1 MAFAERITA
10 HKTLL
15 NSGDLSGVFLFLLVV
30 VMDTVEIIKNIEM
43 YSSELNK
50 YQSLSRQLL
59 TRDEMILVD
68 KKIVQF
74 RERIKNLRVV
84 LDARQ

>member
-1 MAFAERITA
+1 
-10 HKTLL
+10 
-15 NSGDLSGVFLFLLVV
+15 
-30 VMDTVEIIKNIEM
+30 MDTVEIRKNIDM
-43 YSSELNK
+43 YSVELNK

-74 RERIKNLRVV
+74 KEFIKNLRIM

>member
-1 MAFAERITA
+1 
-10 HKTLL
+10 
-15 NSGDLSGVFLFLLVV
+15 
-30 VMDTVEIIKNIEM
+30 MDTVEIRKNIDM
-43 YSSELNK
+43 YSVELNK

-68 KKIVQF
+68 RKIVQF
-74 RERIKNLRVV
+74 KEFIKNLRIM

>member
-1 MAFAERITA
+1 MIRARFTSSKL
-10 HKTLL
+10 KT
-15 NSGDLSGVFLFLLVV
+15 GVC
-30 VMDTVEIIKNIEM
+30 MDTKEIRKNIKM
-43 YSSELNK
+43 YSAELNK

-59 TRDEMILVD
+59 SREEMILVD
-68 KKIVQF
+68 RKIVQF

>member
-1 MAFAERITA
+1 
-10 HKTLL
+10 
-15 NSGDLSGVFLFLLVV
+15 
-30 VMDTVEIIKNIEM
+30 MDTKEIRKNIEM
-43 YSSELNK
+43 YSAELNK

-59 TRDEMILVD
+59 NRDEMILVD
-68 KKIVQF
+68 RKIVQF

>member
-1 MAFAERITA
+1 
-10 HKTLL
+10 
-15 NSGDLSGVFLFLLVV
+15 
-30 VMDTVEIIKNIEM
+30 MDTKEIRKNIEM
-43 YSSELNK
+43 YSAELNK

-59 TRDEMILVD
+59 SREEMILVD
-68 KKIVQF
+68 RKIVQF

>member
-1 MAFAERITA
+1 
-10 HKTLL
+10 
-15 NSGDLSGVFLFLLVV
+15 
-30 VMDTVEIIKNIEM
+30 MDTVEIRKNIDM
-43 YSSELNK
+43 YSVELNK

-68 KKIVQF
+68 RKIAQF
-74 RERIKNLRVV
+74 KEFIKNLRIM

>member
-1 MAFAERITA
+1 
-10 HKTLL
+10 
-15 NSGDLSGVFLFLLVV
+15 
-30 VMDTVEIIKNIEM
+30 MDTVEIRKNIEM
-43 YSSELNK
+43 YSAELNK

-59 TRDEMILVD
+59 SREEMILVD
-68 KKIVQF
+68 RKIVQF

>member
-1 MAFAERITA
+1 
-10 HKTLL
+10 
-15 NSGDLSGVFLFLLVV
+15 
-30 VMDTVEIIKNIEM
+30 MDTVEIRKNIDM

-68 KKIVQF
+68 RKIVQF

-84 LDARQ
+84 LDSRS

>member
-1 MAFAERITA
+1 
-10 HKTLL
+10 
-15 NSGDLSGVFLFLLVV
+15 
-30 VMDTVEIIKNIEM
+30 MDTKEIRKNIDM
-43 YSSELNK
+43 YSVELNK

-68 KKIVQF
+68 RKIVQF
-74 RERIKNLRVV
+74 KEFIKNLRIM

>member
-1 MAFAERITA
+1 
-10 HKTLL
+10 
-15 NSGDLSGVFLFLLVV
+15 
-30 VMDTVEIIKNIEM
+30 MDTVEIRKNIDM

-68 KKIVQF
+68 RKIVQF
-74 RERIKNLRVV
+74 KEFIKNLRIM

>member
-1 MAFAERITA
+1 
-10 HKTLL
+10 
-15 NSGDLSGVFLFLLVV
+15 
-30 VMDTVEIIKNIEM
+30 M

-68 KKIVQF
+68 RKIVQF
-74 RERIKNLRVV
+74 KERIKNLRVV

>member
-1 MAFAERITA
+1 
-10 HKTLL
+10 
-15 NSGDLSGVFLFLLVV
+15 
-30 VMDTVEIIKNIEM
+30 MDTAEIRKNIDM
-43 YSSELNK
+43 YSVELNK

-68 KKIVQF
+68 RKIVQF
-74 RERIKNLRVV
+74 KEFIKNLRIM

>member
-1 MAFAERITA
+1 
-10 HKTLL
+10 
-15 NSGDLSGVFLFLLVV
+15 
-30 VMDTVEIIKNIEM
+30 MDTKEIRKNIEM
-43 YSSELNK
+43 YSAELNK

-74 RERIKNLRVV
+74 KEFIKNLRIM

>member
-1 MAFAERITA
+1 
-10 HKTLL
+10 
-15 NSGDLSGVFLFLLVV
+15 
-30 VMDTVEIIKNIEM
+30 MDTTEIRKNIEM
-43 YSSELNK
+43 YSAELNK

-59 TRDEMILVD
+59 SREEMILVD
-68 KKIVQF
+68 RKIVQF

>member
-1 MAFAERITA
+1 MTSRHRSAFEVDEMLTSFKLIQ
-10 HKTLL
+10 
-15 NSGDLSGVFLFLLVV
+15 VFD
-30 VMDTVEIIKNIEM
+30 MDTVEIRKNIDM

-68 KKIVQF
+68 RKIVQF
-74 RERIKNLRVV
+74 KERIKNLRVV

>member
-1 MAFAERITA
+1 
-10 HKTLL
+10 
-15 NSGDLSGVFLFLLVV
+15 
-30 VMDTVEIIKNIEM
+30 MDTKEIRKNIEM
-43 YSSELNK
+43 YSTELNK

-59 TRDEMILVD
+59 NRDEMILVD
-68 KKIVQF
+68 RKIVQF

>member
-1 MAFAERITA
+1 
-10 HKTLL
+10 
-15 NSGDLSGVFLFLLVV
+15 
-30 VMDTVEIIKNIEM
+30 MDTKEIRKNIDM
-43 YSSELNK
+43 YSVELNK

-74 RERIKNLRVV
+74 KEFIKNLRIM